1 MKKKIKQSHT
11 NIYWTQYVVGPT
23 HPDLLVL
30 GPCQSQLVLWLIQ
43 DPLGS
48 GVRKV
53 VGRVRCGVRL
63 TGALMTCQ
71 PQSSRPLRTQN
82 LPSGVGHICYQPLQ

>member
-1 MKKKIKQSHT
+1 MKKKIKQSH
-11 NIYWTQYVVGPT
+11 NIYWIQYVVGPT
-23 HPDLLVL
+23 HLHLLVL

-53 VGRVRCGVRL
+53 VGRVQVWSKTHRRSHGLPTPEQQTIKDPESPFRCG
-63 TGALMTCQ
+63 T
-71 PQSSRPLRTQN
+71 
-82 LPSGVGHICYQPLQ
+82 H